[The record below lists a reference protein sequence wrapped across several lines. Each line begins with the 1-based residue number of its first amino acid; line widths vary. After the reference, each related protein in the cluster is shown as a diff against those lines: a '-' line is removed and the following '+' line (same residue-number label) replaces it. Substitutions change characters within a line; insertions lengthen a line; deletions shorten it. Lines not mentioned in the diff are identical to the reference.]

1 MEEAAERWRE
11 DTVGCYTTD
20 RRGSRRSRA
29 RSCARDSAGGRRYI
43 LRMSSA
49 QTQRALKAAVQDR
62 AFAPVYYL
70 HGEDD
75 FLKEDAVRQLLG
87 AIVDEGTRDFN
98 LDVRRGS
105 ELDAESL
112 GVLLATLPMMAER
125 RAVVVRDPNALKK
138 DARQVLDRHLE
149 RPTPDT
155 IVVLVAP
162 AAAKP
167 EPKLE
172 KAAGAG
178 ALEFRPLTGDRVPRW
193 IAHHATS
200 VLGATITPAAA
211 ELLQSAVGTE
221 LATLAS
227 ELDKLASYVSI
238 GANGREIDEDAV
250 AAVVGV
256 RRGET
261 LGDLLDRIMRHDA
274 AGAMAMVEHVLS
286 QPKTTA
292 VFVVMALTAQT
303 LALAWGKA
311 MRERGTSAGALS
323 KMYFDLMKE
332 GGAVPGRPWGEAAS
346 AWTKHVDGWTLP
358 ELDRALALLLEADAA
373 LKETRLS
380 SDLQLISSLVLA
392 LCAGGGGGGARRAGT
407 A

>member
-1 MEEAAERWRE
+1 MHRAPVLPCSRE
-11 DTVGCYTTD
+11 
-20 RRGSRRSRA
+20 
-29 RSCARDSAGGRRYI
+29 SASRRYI
-43 LRMSSA
+43 LHMSSA
-49 QTQRALKAAVQDR
+49 QTQRALKAAVTER

-75 FLKEDAVRQLLG
+75 FLKEDAVRQLLN
-87 AIVDEGTRDFN
+87 AIVDAGTRDFN

-105 ELDAESL
+105 EVDAESL

-125 RAVVVRDPNALKK
+125 RAVVVRDPGALKK
-138 DARQVLDRHLE
+138 DARQLLDRYLE
-149 RPTPDT
+149 RPASDT
-155 IVVLVAP
+155 VLLLVAP
-162 AAAKP
+162 AAAKA
-167 EPKLE
+167 EPKFAA
-172 KAAGAG
+172 AAGAG
-178 ALEFRPLTGDRVPRW
+178 ALEFKPLTGDRVPRW
-193 IAHHATS
+193 ITHHATT
-200 VLGATITPAAA
+200 VLGTTITPEAA

-227 ELDKLASYVSI
+227 ELDKLASY
-238 GANGREIDEDAV
+238 ANGRAIDEDAV

-261 LGDLLDRIMRHDA
+261 LGDLLDRIAVRD
-274 AGAMAMVEHVLS
+274 AGAASGMVEHVLA
-286 QPKTTA
+286 QPKSTA

-311 MRERGTSAGALS
+311 MRERGTSPGALS
-323 KMYFDLMKE
+323 KLYFDLMKE

-358 ELDRALALLLEADAA
+358 ELDRALALLLEADIA

-380 SDLQLISSLVLA
+380 SDVQLVSSLVLS
-392 LCAGGGGGGARRAGT
+392 LCADARMRAG
-407 A
+407 AA